1 MDTAKRVSDYPCP
14 LCGGTVSVCWI
25 NMTERF
31 IMCKNLDCTF
41 PFQLPSG
48 MLKKMFRLEK
58 KARRSLGVEPPK
70 PASPVVASPST
81 AEATAVP
88 TDITCPKVPTV
99 DRPLKRQKTS
109 PAMAQALHTVATP
122 PSRPLPCGET
132 VMRRDSIII
141 TAQPEETVVEK
152 DKTILSTCRENA
164 PQSTNPVP
172 ELPSI
177 LTSGNITPEPEAERA
192 IDVISDCLD
201 LVLCEDTQPNVTT
214 SSLEEPALISP
225 PSTATPTP
233 LLSATISGDE
243 SMADFVLDDT
253 ITDVWSLPVTPTDKV
268 FAAPD
273 GHTKAGAGPITLH
286 SDADFSS
293 FTLESL
299 LFDGAFDLSSITS
312 SCQVGLEADEEFDL
326 LLTQQIGDLS

>member
-1 MDTAKRVSDYPCP
+1 
-14 LCGGTVSVCWI
+14 
-25 NMTERF
+25 
-31 IMCKNLDCTF
+31 
-41 PFQLPSG
+41 
-48 MLKKMFRLEK
+48 MFRLEK
-58 KARRSLGVEPPK
+58 KARRSLGVDPSK
-70 PASPVVASPST
+70 PTSPVVVSPCT

-88 TDITCPKVPTV
+88 TA

-122 PSRPLPCGET
+122 PSQPLPCKET
-132 VMRRDSIII
+132 VIRRDSTII
-141 TAQPEETVVEK
+141 TTQPEGTVVEK
-152 DKTILSTCRENA
+152 DKTILSTRREDA
-164 PQSTNPVP
+164 PQSTNPIP
-172 ELPSI
+172 ELSSI
-177 LTSGNITPEPEAERA
+177 LTSGNITPEPEAERV
-192 IDVISDCLD
+192 IDAISDCLD

-233 LLSATISGDE
+233 LLSATISSDE
-243 SMADFVLDDT
+243 SLADFVLDDT
-253 ITDVWSLPVTPTDKV
+253 ATDVWSLPVTPTDKV

-286 SDADFSS
+286 SDVDFSS

-312 SCQVGLEADEEFDL
+312 SCQAGLEADEEFDL

>member
-1 MDTAKRVSDYPCP
+1 
-14 LCGGTVSVCWI
+14 
-25 NMTERF
+25 MTERF

-58 KARRSLGVEPPK
+58 KARRSLGVDPSK
-70 PASPVVASPST
+70 PTSPVVVSPCT
-81 AEATAVP
+81 PEATAVP
-88 TDITCPKVPTV
+88 TDTTCPKVIPTA

-109 PAMAQALHTVATP
+109 PAMAQALHIVATP
-122 PSRPLPCGET
+122 PSLPLPCEGT
-132 VMRRDSIII
+132 VVSRDSTII
-141 TAQPEETVVEK
+141 TTQPEGTVVEK
-152 DKTILSTCRENA
+152 DKTILSTRTEDA

-172 ELPSI
+172 ELSSM
-177 LTSGNITPEPEAERA
+177 LTNGNITPEPEAERA
-192 IDVISDCLD
+192 IDAISDCLD
-201 LVLCEDTQPNVTT
+201 LALCEDTQPNVTT

-233 LLSATISGDE
+233 LLSATISSDE
-243 SMADFVLDDT
+243 SLADFVLDDT
-253 ITDVWSLPVTPTDKV
+253 TTDVWSLPVTPTDKV

-293 FTLESL
+293 FNLESL

-312 SCQVGLEADEEFDL
+312 TCQAGLEADEEFDL